1 MATQVDPPNGV
12 KNQGKHYF
20 SMWQTLFEID
30 TEYVSITPIG
40 RGASGVVCSS
50 VNKETDERVAINK
63 IHNVFELLRGL
74 KYIHSAN
81 FLHRDLKP
89 ANRYVESLPYSQG
102 ISFSRLYPNSHVLA
116 LICFRRCSFL
126 THPSKRISVTEALQH
141 PYLAPLY
148 DPSSNPPAE
157 VPIDLDVDV
166 DEDEDLGALL

>member
-50 VNKETDERVAINK
+50 VNTER
-63 IHNVFELLRGL
+63 L

-102 ISFSRLYPNSHVLA
+102 ISFSRFYPNSHVLA

>member
-40 RGASGVVCSS
+40 RGASEWRSIRSTMCLRYDVLTTVNTSGFRYDVRFCIVV
-50 VNKETDERVAINK
+50 
-63 IHNVFELLRGL
+63 LL
-74 KYIHSAN
+74 YIHSAN

-89 ANRYVESLPYSQG
+89 GNPLG
-102 ISFSRLYPNSHVLA
+102 ISFSRFYPNSHVLA

>member
-50 VNKETDERVAINK
+50 VNTETTRVGF
-63 IHNVFELLRGL
+63 VLLHFFFFFCRL

-102 ISFSRLYPNSHVLA
+102 ISFTRFYPNSHVLA

>member
-30 TEYVSITPIG
+30 AEYVSITPIG

-89 ANRYVESLPYSQG
+89 
-102 ISFSRLYPNSHVLA
+102 A

>member
-40 RGASGVVCSS
+40 RGASG
-50 VNKETDERVAINK
+50 
-63 IHNVFELLRGL
+63 
-74 KYIHSAN
+74 
-81 FLHRDLKP
+81 
-89 ANRYVESLPYSQG
+89 G
-102 ISFSRLYPNSHVLA
+102 ISFSRFYPNSHVLA